1 MVLADQRRTERP
13 DMHRAAPGPARATH
27 QGGRLLKAKRGGEGV
42 WRTDLARH
50 ASPSITRTEGIQ
62 SSLCQSSLYVHTH
75 THTHTLHTLHFQF
88 LGFGPKQEQLNREGD
103 SVDIFNF
110 LAVPIP
116 DSSLPNISS
125 GNTHKASVVS

>member
-1 MVLADQRRTERP
+1 MCGEQTLPVMRPPVL
-13 DMHRAAPGPARATH
+13 PGQKESSHPSARA
-27 QGGRLLKAKRGGEGV
+27 V
-42 WRTDLARH
+42 
-50 ASPSITRTEGIQ
+50 SM
-62 SSLCQSSLYVHTH
+62 YTH